1 MVWDAPFSTLR
12 WENSMNPEQV
22 NLVKSS
28 FGSLLPTAEEAGKL
42 FYDRLFAVDPTLRP
56 LFKGDMAEQSRSL
69 MRMIAVAVNGLDRLE
84 TIVPAV
90 KALGVRHAG
99 YGVAD
104 AHYDTV
110 GEALLWT
117 LKQRLGESFT
127 PEISE
132 AWTAAYGLLAQT
144 MQSAAREAATW

>member
-1 MVWDAPFSTLR
+1 MS
-12 WENSMNPEQV
+12 PEQV

-117 LKQRLGESFT
+117 LEQRLGESFT

-132 AWTAAYGLLAQT
+132 AWTAAYGVLAQT
-144 MQSAAREAATW
+144 MQSAAREAAT

>member
-1 MVWDAPFSTLR
+1 
-12 WENSMNPEQV
+12 MNPEQV

-144 MQSAAREAATW
+144 MQSAAREAAT

>member
-1 MVWDAPFSTLR
+1 MS
-12 WENSMNPEQV
+12 PEQV

-28 FGSLLPTAEEAGKL
+28 FGSMLPTAEEAGKL

-117 LKQRLGESFT
+117 LEQRLGESFT

-132 AWTAAYGLLAQT
+132 AWTAAYGVLAQT
-144 MQSAAREAATW
+144 MQSAAREAAT

>member
-1 MVWDAPFSTLR
+1 MS
-12 WENSMNPEQV
+12 PEQV

-132 AWTAAYGLLAQT
+132 AWTAAYGVLAQT
-144 MQSAAREAATW
+144 MQSAAREAAT

>member
-1 MVWDAPFSTLR
+1 MRGSFSTLR

-22 NLVKSS
+22 KLVKSS

-56 LFKGDMAEQSRSL
+56 LFKGDMAQQSRSL

-99 YGVAD
+99 YGAAD
-104 AHYDTV
+104 AHCDTV

-132 AWTAAYGLLAQT
+132 AWTAAYGLRAQT
-144 MQSAAREAATW
+144 MQSAAREAAT

>member
-1 MVWDAPFSTLR
+1 MS
-12 WENSMNPEQV
+12 PEQV

-117 LKQRLGESFT
+117 LEQRLGESFT

-144 MQSAAREAATW
+144 MQSAAREAAT